1 MSSNRSQQSIGAGPK
16 NGSAGLATRRTP
28 DPTNAPRPRSLT
40 TVVLDRDPIW
50 SQAVEQVLER
60 LHINVVGKASSPER
74 ALALI
79 AERKPDL
86 LIAEIE
92 TGVSEIDGIAC
103 LRQARARVPD
113 LKTIVFSRSD
123 DREQILAAFSAGALA
138 YVHKK
143 THPDDLAMAIRQL
156 FFEHSIHLAGDR
168 ITNPQRQTP
177 LSPRQTEILQL
188 VAEGLSTAEMAKKL
202 WVTEQTVKFHL
213 GNIYRKLGVS
223 NRTAAAR
230 WAYEHGL
237 LAEEDPTIKLSFS
250 VSLGRKPTTGRNRRL
265 CPTPSY
271 GGRVE
276 REYQGKPEDRRYRF
290 FRGATP
296 SNESSRPGGER
307 KLHIVWLHRRSPS

>member
-1 MSSNRSQQSIGAGPK
+1 MSSNRSQQSSGGGPK

-28 DPTNAPRPRSLT
+28 DPTKAPRPRPLT

-92 TGVSEIDGIAC
+92 TGDSEIDGIAC
-103 LRQARARVPD
+103 LRQARARVPG
-113 LKTIVFSRSD
+113 LKTIVFSSSD

-156 FFEHSIHLAGDR
+156 FS
-168 ITNPQRQTP
+168 
-177 LSPRQTEILQL
+177 S
-188 VAEGLSTAEMAKKL
+188 
-202 WVTEQTVKFHL
+202 
-213 GNIYRKLGVS
+213 
-223 NRTAAAR
+223 
-230 WAYEHGL
+230 
-237 LAEEDPTIKLSFS
+237 
-250 VSLGRKPTTGRNRRL
+250 
-265 CPTPSY
+265 TPSTSPET
-271 GGRVE
+271 GSPTHRGR
-276 REYQGKPEDRRYRF
+276 
-290 FRGATP
+290 
-296 SNESSRPGGER
+296 
-307 KLHIVWLHRRSPS
+307 RRSPLARPRSSSSSLKDCQPPTWRGSCG

>member
-1 MSSNRSQQSIGAGPK
+1 MPSNRSQQSIERGPK

-28 DPTNAPRPRSLT
+28 GPTKAPRPRALT

-50 SQAVEQVLER
+50 SQTVEQVLER
-60 LHINVVGKASSPER
+60 LQINVVGKASSPEH

-79 AERKPDL
+79 AECKPDL

-92 TGVSEIDGIAC
+92 TGDSEIDGIAC
-103 LRQARARVPD
+103 LRQVRAIVPD

-156 FFEHSIHLAGDR
+156 FEHSIHLAGDL

-188 VAEGLSTAEMAKKL
+188 VAEGLSTADMARKL

-230 WAYEHGL
+230 WAYEQGL
-237 LAEEDPTIKLSFS
+237 LAEEGMANHQAKL
-250 VSLGRKPTTGRNRRL
+250 
-265 CPTPSY
+265 
-271 GGRVE
+271 
-276 REYQGKPEDRRYRF
+276 
-290 FRGATP
+290 
-296 SNESSRPGGER
+296 
-307 KLHIVWLHRRSPS
+307 

>member
-1 MSSNRSQQSIGAGPK
+1 MSSNRSQQSIEGGPG

-28 DPTNAPRPRSLT
+28 DPTKARPRPLT

-60 LHINVVGKASSPER
+60 LHINVVGKASSPKR

-79 AERKPDL
+79 SERKPDL

-92 TGVSEIDGIAC
+92 TGDSEIDGIAC
-103 LRQARARVPD
+103 LRQARARMPD
-113 LKTIVFSRSD
+113 LTTIVFSRSD

-156 FFEHSIHLAGDR
+156 FFEHSIHLAEDR

-188 VAEGLSTAEMAKKL
+188 VAEGLSTADMARKL

-230 WAYEHGL
+230 WAYEQGL
-237 LAEEDPTIKLSFS
+237 LAEEGMANPQAE
-250 VSLGRKPTTGRNRRL
+250 P
-265 CPTPSY
+265 
-271 GGRVE
+271 
-276 REYQGKPEDRRYRF
+276 
-290 FRGATP
+290 
-296 SNESSRPGGER
+296 
-307 KLHIVWLHRRSPS
+307 

>member
-1 MSSNRSQQSIGAGPK
+1 MSSNRSQQSSGAGPK
-16 NGSAGLATRRTP
+16 NGSAGLATRRTAN
-28 DPTNAPRPRSLT
+28 PTKAPRTRPLT
-40 TVVLDRDPIW
+40 TVVLDRDPAW

-79 AERKPDL
+79 AEREPDL

-92 TGVSEIDGIAC
+92 TGDSEIDGIAC
-103 LRQARARVPD
+103 LRQARACLPG
-113 LKTIVFSRSD
+113 LKTIVFSSSD
-123 DREQILAAFSAGALA
+123 DREQILATFSAGALA

-156 FFEHSIHLAGDR
+156 FEHSIHLAGDL

-188 VAEGLSTAEMAKKL
+188 VAEGLSTAEMARKL

-213 GNIYRKLGVS
+213 GNIYRRLGVS

-230 WAYEHGL
+230 WAYEQGL
-237 LAEEDPTIKLSFS
+237 LAEESMTNYKAEL
-250 VSLGRKPTTGRNRRL
+250 
-265 CPTPSY
+265 
-271 GGRVE
+271 
-276 REYQGKPEDRRYRF
+276 
-290 FRGATP
+290 
-296 SNESSRPGGER
+296 
-307 KLHIVWLHRRSPS
+307 

>member
-1 MSSNRSQQSIGAGPK
+1 MGRRASPS
-16 NGSAGLATRRTP
+16 RRTP
-28 DPTNAPRPRSLT
+28 DPKKAPRPRPLT

-92 TGVSEIDGIAC
+92 TGDSEIDGIAC
-103 LRQARARVPD
+103 LRQARARAPD

-188 VAEGLSTAEMAKKL
+188 VAEGLSTADMARKL

-230 WAYEHGL
+230 WAYEQGL
-237 LAEEDPTIKLSFS
+237 LAEEEPTIKLSLS
-250 VSLGRKPTTGRNRRL
+250 VSLGRKTDHQRELVALPYPELRRSGRTRIPGQARRSSL
-265 CPTPSY
+265 PILPKRNS
-271 GGRVE
+271 VE
-276 REYQGKPEDRRYRF
+276 RIQPPLRRAQDPHRL
-290 FRGATP
+290 A
-296 SNESSRPGGER
+296 
-307 KLHIVWLHRRSPS
+307 HRRNP

>member
-1 MSSNRSQQSIGAGPK
+1 
-16 NGSAGLATRRTP
+16 
-28 DPTNAPRPRSLT
+28 
-40 TVVLDRDPIW
+40 VLDRDPIW

-60 LHINVVGKASSPER
+60 LHINVVGEASSPER

-92 TGVSEIDGIAC
+92 TGDSEIDGIAC
-103 LRQARARVPD
+103 LRQARARVPG
-113 LKTIVFSRSD
+113 LKTIVFSSSD

-156 FFEHSIHLAGDR
+156 FEHSIHLAGDR
-168 ITNPQRQTP
+168 ITNPQRPTP

-188 VAEGLSTAEMAKKL
+188 VAEGLSTADMARKL

-230 WAYEHGL
+230 WAYEQGL
-237 LAEEDPTIKLSFS
+237 LAEE
-250 VSLGRKPTTGRNRRL
+250 GMAKP
-265 CPTPSY
+265 
-271 GGRVE
+271 
-276 REYQGKPEDRRYRF
+276 
-290 FRGATP
+290 
-296 SNESSRPGGER
+296 
-307 KLHIVWLHRRSPS
+307 

>member
-1 MSSNRSQQSIGAGPK
+1 MSSNRSEQSSGGGPK
-16 NGSAGLATRRTP
+16 NGSAGLATRRSP
-28 DPTNAPRPRSLT
+28 DPKKAPRPRALT

-50 SQAVEQVLER
+50 SQTVEQVLER
-60 LHINVVGKASSPER
+60 LHINVVGKASSSEH

-79 AERKPDL
+79 AECKPDL

-92 TGVSEIDGIAC
+92 TGDSEIDGIAC
-103 LRQARARVPD
+103 LRQVRAIVPD

-168 ITNPQRQTP
+168 ISNPQRQTP

-188 VAEGLSTAEMAKKL
+188 VAEGLSTAEMARKL

-230 WAYEHGL
+230 WAYEQGL
-237 LAEEDPTIKLSFS
+237 LAEEGMANHQAKL
-250 VSLGRKPTTGRNRRL
+250 
-265 CPTPSY
+265 
-271 GGRVE
+271 
-276 REYQGKPEDRRYRF
+276 
-290 FRGATP
+290 
-296 SNESSRPGGER
+296 
-307 KLHIVWLHRRSPS
+307 

>member
-1 MSSNRSQQSIGAGPK
+1 MSSNRSQQSIGERPR
-16 NGSAGLATRRTP
+16 NGAAGLATRHKP
-28 DPTNAPRPRSLT
+28 DPKSAPRPRSLT
-40 TVVLDRDPIW
+40 TVVLDRDPVW
-50 SQAVEQVLER
+50 SAAVEQVLER

-92 TGVSEIDGIAC
+92 TGVSETDGIAC
-103 LRQARARVPD
+103 LRQARARAPD

-156 FFEHSIHLAGDR
+156 VFEHSIHLAGNG

-188 VAEGLSTAEMAKKL
+188 VAEGLSTADMARRL

-230 WAYEHGL
+230 WAYEQGL
-237 LAEEDPTIKLSFS
+237 LAEVNHQAEL
-250 VSLGRKPTTGRNRRL
+250 
-265 CPTPSY
+265 
-271 GGRVE
+271 
-276 REYQGKPEDRRYRF
+276 
-290 FRGATP
+290 
-296 SNESSRPGGER
+296 
-307 KLHIVWLHRRSPS
+307 

>member
-1 MSSNRSQQSIGAGPK
+1 
-16 NGSAGLATRRTP
+16 
-28 DPTNAPRPRSLT
+28 
-40 TVVLDRDPIW
+40 VLDRDPIW

-92 TGVSEIDGIAC
+92 TGDSEIDGIAC
-103 LRQARARVPD
+103 LRQARARVPG
-113 LKTIVFSRSD
+113 LKTIVFSSSD

-156 FFEHSIHLAGDR
+156 FEHSIHLAGDR
-168 ITNPQRQTP
+168 ITNPHRQTP

-188 VAEGLSTAEMAKKL
+188 VAEGLSTADMARKL

-230 WAYEHGL
+230 WAYEQGL
-237 LAEEDPTIKLSFS
+237 LAEEGMANHKAEP
-250 VSLGRKPTTGRNRRL
+250 
-265 CPTPSY
+265 
-271 GGRVE
+271 
-276 REYQGKPEDRRYRF
+276 
-290 FRGATP
+290 
-296 SNESSRPGGER
+296 
-307 KLHIVWLHRRSPS
+307 